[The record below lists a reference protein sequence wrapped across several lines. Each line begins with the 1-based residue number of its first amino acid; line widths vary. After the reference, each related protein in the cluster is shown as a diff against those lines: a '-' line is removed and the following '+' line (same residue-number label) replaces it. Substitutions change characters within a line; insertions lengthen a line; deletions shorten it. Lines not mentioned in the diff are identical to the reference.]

1 MAALVALFV
10 SHGQSSKF
18 QPDLIPNAPNA
29 VSPSGYR
36 YFRYDAG
43 YFDLETWTCELT
55 VPKAVGEARHDYQAQ
70 CNIEVA
76 GRTIFVPLF
85 LVALAVAGVLIWA
98 LVTGQKQGYQNE
110 HIYTKDV
117 DLETGNGLEGGK
129 QVQVEEVEL
138 ADMQRA
144 ERQRDGRLS
153 KIEEGGEEAEEA
165 GKQLPATAE
174 VVETGISPAQPKDAE
189 VKKADSAS

>member
-1 MAALVALFV
+1 MAALIALFV
-10 SHGQSSKF
+10 SHGQSSQF
-18 QPDLIPNAPNA
+18 QSGLIPNAPNA
-29 VSPSGYR
+29 VSPNGYK

-43 YFDLETWTCELT
+43 YFDLETWTCGLT
-55 VPKAVGEARHDYQAQ
+55 VPKAIGEARHDYQMQ

-76 GRTIFVPLF
+76 GRTIFVPFF
-85 LVALAVAGVLIWA
+85 LVALAVAGFSIWA

-110 HIYTKDV
+110 QVYKKDV
-117 DLETGNGLEGGK
+117 DLETGNGSEGGK

-138 ADMQRA
+138 ADMQRS

-153 KIEEGGEEAEEA
+153 KIEEGGEEVEEA
-165 GKQLPATAE
+165 GKQLPPTVE

>member
-1 MAALVALFV
+1 MAALIALFV

-18 QPDLIPNAPNA
+18 QPDLIPKAPNA

-36 YFRYDAG
+36 YFRYDSG

-55 VPKAVGEARHDYQAQ
+55 VPKAVGEARHDYQMQ

-76 GRTIFVPLF
+76 GRTVFVPLF
-85 LVALAVAGVLIWA
+85 LVALAVAGVSIWS

-117 DLETGNGLEGGK
+117 DLETGNGSEGGK

-138 ADMQRA
+138 ADMQR

-153 KIEEGGEEAEEA
+153 KIDEGGEEAEEA
-165 GKQLPATAE
+165 GKQLPTTAE

>member
-1 MAALVALFV
+1 M
-10 SHGQSSKF
+10 
-18 QPDLIPNAPNA
+18 
-29 VSPSGYR
+29 
-36 YFRYDAG
+36 
-43 YFDLETWTCELT
+43 T

-165 GKQLPATAE
+165 SKQLPATAE
-174 VVETGISPAQPKDAE
+174 VVETGISPAQPRDAE
-189 VKKADSAS
+189 VKKADNAS